1 MRPKTKPKRK
11 RGLTTG
17 DVSRMLGGAISQS
30 TIIRFFDQGILKGWK
45 HPVTGWRVVDP
56 KSIKAL
62 AKKSGIELSEGME
75 AWPRR
80 GRWRKTSRLRHS
92 SGS

>member
-1 MRPKTKPKRK
+1 MEEKQGLVTRDVARILGVSIATVKRY
-11 RGLTTG
+11 
-17 DVSRMLGGAISQS
+17 
-30 TIIRFFDQGILKGWK
+30 FDQGILTGYK
-45 HPVTGWRVVDP
+45 HPVTAWRVVDP

-80 GRWRKTSRLRHS
+80 GRSRKTTKSLKRKRAYQ
-92 SGS
+92 